1 MNRRA
6 LSTFAPLSLIARA
19 VVVASA
25 GLSIACGGSTN
36 EAESPEASKSTT
48 TQNMNAAL
56 ADAPEWVRGDC
67 RESFKNQAVL
77 CGVGAVSGVSSPSLA
92 RNTAMARGR
101 TEIARYLQVDVKS
114 VLTDYQAAKGGVIEQ
129 QIEDQSQQIADMTL
143 SGTRMAKYWV
153 GKDGTYYALM
163 ALELEAYS
171 SAIQG
176 AQNIEPP
183 LRDALVER
191 ARRSFSARDTEVS
204 RY

>member
-6 LSTFAPLSLIARA
+6 LSTFAPLTLAARA
-19 VVVASA
+19 LLVTSA
-25 GLSIACGGSTN
+25 GLVVACGGSKN
-36 EAESPEASKSTT
+36 DAETPADSKTTT

-56 ADAPEWVRGDC
+56 ADAPEWVLGDC
-67 RESFKNQAVL
+67 RNSFKGQAVL

-114 VLTDYQAAKGGVIEQ
+114 VLTDYQAAKGGVVEQ

-171 SAIQG
+171 SALQS

-191 ARRSFSARDTEVS
+191 ARKSFSSRDTEVS